1 MRIGKHVIL
10 IPFFVLGCG
19 GSSGKPQ
26 APDTLRSFESNSEGL
41 SEAPGLPDWAKAAT
55 ILNDAHTAW
64 STLKATVVAQGAPAA
79 TVSGIDAALAAAD
92 SDVPAMKARETES
105 DGNSISRLVPDL
117 FDLYTFATPSD
128 ALRLDAHIRR
138 LQIDASFADWTACA
152 ADMGPIQSDWTRLK
166 PVLMPQAAKRADIM
180 GSQTVVSDLDTNVST
195 MQTMIGAHD
204 AAGLATQTKT
214 GLDLVDVA
222 EHVF

>member
-1 MRIGKHVIL
+1 MRIGKHIVL
-10 IPFFVLGCG
+10 ISLFAIGCG
-19 GSSGKPQ
+19 GNSGKPQ
-26 APDTLRSFESNSEGL
+26 APDALRSFESNSEGI
-41 SEAPGLPDWAKAAT
+41 SEAPNLPDWTKAAA
-55 ILNDAHTAW
+55 ILSDAHTAW
-64 STLKATVVAQGAPAA
+64 NGLKPMVVAQGAAAA

-92 SDVPAMKARETES
+92 ADVPAMKSRETQT
-105 DGNSISRLVPDL
+105 DGNTISRLVPDL

-138 LQIDASFADWTACA
+138 LQINASFADWSACA
-152 ADMGPIQSDWTRLK
+152 ADMGPLQADWSRFK
-166 PVLMPQAAKRADIM
+166 PVLVPQASKRPDIM
-180 GSQTVVSDLDTNVST
+180 GSQTVVSDLDTNIST

-204 AAGLATQTKT
+204 AAGLAAQTKT